1 MEADLVK
8 NVKRTSNIPTKDS
21 DLSDQGQN
29 SATTWANNPQIKLIW
44 ITPVQHKANADAYQ
58 ATLGERMA
66 TGGGRKEV
74 TAKLDALDVSIDDAI
89 TAVKGYLVYKY
100 EKANAAS
107 YYPQFGIEHA
117 GKNYIIPRDRNKRV
131 AALPLT
137 LAAITAHAFTN
148 EKYGAAYWQTT
159 LDSYKALL
167 TQATT
172 VDGSVSKKV
181 GDKNELRKTILKTH
195 NALINVLKANYPDTY
210 KSVIRE
216 WGFQKEKY

>member
-89 TAVKGYLVYKY
+89 TAVKGYLVYKF

-107 YYPQFGIEHA
+107 YYPQFGIVH
-117 GKNYIIPRDRNKRV
+117 
-131 AALPLT
+131 
-137 LAAITAHAFTN
+137 
-148 EKYGAAYWQTT
+148 
-159 LDSYKALL
+159 
-167 TQATT
+167 ATT